1 LVAIPYNPRVASPN
15 LTELLAR
22 IAGVR
27 IGVLGDLMVDRF
39 IYGDALR
46 ISPEAPVPVVKI
58 RERTTQPGGAA
69 NVANN
74 VVSLGG
80 RCSLFGVLGDDPA
93 GHEVRHMLVAE
104 GCDVS
109 GILSP
114 DGYASTVK
122 TRVVAQSQQLLR
134 IDEEHAQSVDA
145 ATSAQLLAAI
155 VAQLDELSVIV
166 ISDYAKGVLTRELAQ
181 EVIAVAGKA
190 GIPVVVDPKP
200 SSLGFY
206 AGADVVKPNLGEA
219 LRYVGREQA
228 GSDSEMQSVC
238 EQVREGSE
246 AKAVVITA
254 GAHGSYVYDGAN
266 FTHLE
271 GHARD
276 VYDVAGAGDSTLAAL
291 ALALGTG
298 ADLVSA
304 VALGNMAGSIAVG
317 KLGVAAVTA
326 DEMRAELEA
335 EHAATR

>member
-1 LVAIPYNPRVASPN
+1 VASPF

-22 IAGVR
+22 FPGVR

-39 IYGDALR
+39 IYGDAMR
-46 ISPEAPVPVVKI
+46 ISPEAPVPVVNI

-80 RCSLFGVLGDDPA
+80 RCSLFGALGDDPA

-104 GCDVS
+104 GCDVR
-109 GILSP
+109 GVLSP
-114 DGYASTVK
+114 HGYASTVK
-122 TRVVAQSQQLLR
+122 TRVVAQGQQLLR
-134 IDEEHAQSVDA
+134 IDEEHAQPVDG

-155 VAQLDELSVIV
+155 VEQLDELSVVV

-181 EVIAVAGKA
+181 EVIGLAGNS
-190 GIPVVVDPKP
+190 GIQVVVDPKP
-200 SSLGFY
+200 SNMNFY

-219 LRYVGREQA
+219 LRYVGREGA
-228 GSDSEMQSVC
+228 TDSEMQWVC
-238 EQVREGSE
+238 EHVREGSE
-246 AKAVVITA
+246 TKAVVITA
-254 GAHGSYVYDGAN
+254 GAHGSYIFDGST
-266 FTHLE
+266 FRHLE

-291 ALALGTG
+291 ALALGGG

-317 KLGVAAVTA
+317 KLGVAAVTD
-326 DEMRAELEA
+326 DEMHAELEA
-335 EHAATR
+335 EHAASR

>member
-1 LVAIPYNPRVASPN
+1 VASPH
-15 LTELLAR
+15 LTGLLAR
-22 IAGVR
+22 LSGVR

-46 ISPEAPVPVVKI
+46 ISPEAPVPVVTI

-93 GHEVRHMLVAE
+93 GHEVRQLLVAE

-122 TRVVAQSQQLLR
+122 TRVVAQSQQLVR
-134 IDEEHAQSVDA
+134 IDEEHAHAVDE
-145 ATSAQLLAAI
+145 ATSAQLLAAL
-155 VAQLDELSVIV
+155 VAQLDELNVIV

-181 EVIAVAGKA
+181 QVIEVARGA

-200 SSLGFY
+200 SNMAFY

-219 LRYVGREQA
+219 LRYVGREGA
-228 GSDSEMQSVC
+228 SDSEMQAVC

-246 AKAVVITA
+246 TKAVVITA
-254 GAHGSYVYDGAN
+254 GAQGSYVYDGAS

-291 ALALGTG
+291 ALALGAG

-326 DEMRAELEA
+326 DELRAELEA

>member
-1 LVAIPYNPRVASPN
+1 VTSLNPAD
-15 LTELLAR
+15 LLAR
-22 IAGVR
+22 FSGVR

-46 ISPEAPVPVVKI
+46 ISPEAPVPVVTI

-109 GILSP
+109 GIVSP
-114 DGYASTVK
+114 AGYVSTVK
-122 TRVVAQSQQLLR
+122 TRVVAQTQQMLR
-134 IDEEHAQSVDA
+134 IDEEHAQPVDR
-145 ATSAQLLAAI
+145 ATSAELLAAI
-155 VAQLDELSVIV
+155 AAQLDELNVIV

-181 EVIAVAGKA
+181 EVIRLASGAN
-190 GIPVVVDPKP
+190 IPVVVDPKP
-200 SSLGFY
+200 SNMSFY

-219 LRYVGREQA
+219 LRHVGRDHA
-228 GSDSEMQSVC
+228 SDAEMRDVC
-238 EQVREGSE
+238 EQVRARSE
-246 AKAVVITA
+246 TKAVVVTA
-254 GAHGSYVYDGAN
+254 GAHGSYVFDGAS

-291 ALALGTG
+291 ALALGAG
-298 ADLVSA
+298 ADLLSA

-317 KLGVAAVTA
+317 KLGVAAVSS

-335 EHAATR
+335 EHAASR